1 MRSGSLDV
9 AGKLTDDAADAD
21 AIIPLKLTASLI
33 LRVASQRGVRAQ
45 REGEA
50 NSHDRQIPG
59 AICLLDKGGARFQRG
74 ASRSL
79 FNPSN
84 QRFAR
89 PSRGPHKD
97 EKICAIADVRCCEDD
112 PTTAGHAGDIVGVE
126 RSVREDKRQ

>member
-45 REGEA
+45 REGET
-50 NSHDRQIPG
+50 NSHDRRIPG

-79 FNPSN
+79 FNHQINGLLDPLAVPIRIKKS
-84 QRFAR
+84 AR
-89 PSRGPHKD
+89 LRMFVVAKTIQP
-97 EKICAIADVRCCEDD
+97 
-112 PTTAGHAGDIVGVE
+112 
-126 RSVREDKRQ
+126 RQDRRATSSG